1 MTKKRKQ
8 AVGHDPKLALIE
20 FIEQEAPQEM
30 VTEWTRDCEDARDMS
45 LIVAALI
52 DDRAI
57 VRAARWKAAAT
68 QWRAMAM
75 ATNPASMPWRKFRR
89 ELIRLGLQEKDDD

>member
-8 AVGHDPKLALIE
+8 AVGREVIIHLDEL
-20 FIEQEAPQEM
+20 
-30 VTEWTRDCEDARDMS
+30 
-45 LIVAALI
+45 
-52 DDRAI
+52 RAYELNL
-57 VRAARWKAAAT
+57 RAARWKAAAT